1 MFPARGLIPA
11 LIKASHPMPAIA
23 VTAFVVAF
31 AGTAGLAAGRTGLL
45 AAAVFAGQ
53 LSVGWCNDYL
63 DAGRDAAAGRRDK
76 PIPAGLVPAA
86 TVGTGALAALAA
98 CVALSLMLGARPALV
113 HLAAVGS
120 AWSYNAWLK
129 FTPASFLPYLLS
141 FALVPAVLVAA
152 TLPGSPTP
160 RGLIVVAA
168 GLLGVSAHFA
178 NTIGDEQADA
188 VTGVRGLPQRLGPRR
203 SAGVSAAL
211 VVAVAALLLLLVG
224 GRPLP
229 AAFLV
234 GAAVLGG
241 AGLAE
246 SVLRRAAGTGL
257 AFRLNVAAAAL
268 VVTGFVA
275 AGSALTLTA

>member
-1 MFPARGLIPA
+1 VSRARGLIYA
-11 LIKASHPMPAIA
+11 LMKASHPMPAIA

-31 AGTAGLAAGRTGLL
+31 ALAAGVPGPRTALL

-63 DAGRDAAAGRRDK
+63 DAGRDAAAGRWDK
-76 PIPAGLVPAA
+76 PVPAGLLSAS
-86 TVGTGALAALAA
+86 TVGTGAVAALASA
-98 CVALSLMLGARPALV
+98 VALSVLLGTRPAVIHLV
-113 HLAAVGS
+113 AVGS

-129 FTPASFLPYLLS
+129 FTPASFLPYLVS

-152 TLPGSPTP
+152 TLPGSPVP
-160 RGLIVVAA
+160 RATIALAA

-178 NTIGDEQADA
+178 NTIGDERADA
-188 VTGVRGLPQRLGPRR
+188 VTGVRGLPQRLGPRA

-211 VVAVAALLLLLVG
+211 VVAVAAVLLVLVG

-229 AAFLV
+229 VVFLA
-234 GAAVLGG
+234 GAATLGG
-241 AGLAE
+241 AGVAE
-246 SVLRRAAGTGL
+246 SVVRRSAGSAL

-275 AGSALTLTA
+275 SGSALTTTS

>member
-129 FTPASFLPYLLS
+129 FTPASFLP
-141 FALVPAVLVAA
+141 
-152 TLPGSPTP
+152 
-160 RGLIVVAA
+160 
-168 GLLGVSAHFA
+168 
-178 NTIGDEQADA
+178 
-188 VTGVRGLPQRLGPRR
+188 
-203 SAGVSAAL
+203 
-211 VVAVAALLLLLVG
+211 
-224 GRPLP
+224 
-229 AAFLV
+229 
-234 GAAVLGG
+234 
-241 AGLAE
+241 
-246 SVLRRAAGTGL
+246 
-257 AFRLNVAAAAL
+257 
-268 VVTGFVA
+268 
-275 AGSALTLTA
+275 

>member
-1 MFPARGLIPA
+1 MSTARGLIPA
-11 LIKASHPMPAIA
+11 LIQASHPMPAIA
-23 VTAFVVAF
+23 VTTFVVAF

-63 DAGRDAAAGRRDK
+63 DAGRDAVAGRHNK
-76 PIPAGLVPAA
+76 PIPAGRVPARL
-86 TVGTGALAALAA
+86 VGAGALLALAA
-98 CVALSLMLGARPALV
+98 CIALSLLLGARPALV
-113 HLAAVGS
+113 HLVAVAS
-120 AWSYNAWLK
+120 AWSYNAWFK

-141 FALVPAVLVAA
+141 FGLVPAALVAA
-152 TLPGSPTP
+152 TLPGSPAP

-188 VTGVRGLPQRLGPRR
+188 VTGVHGLPQRLGPRA

-211 VVAVAALLLLLVG
+211 VVAVAALLVVLVG

-229 AAFLV
+229 IVFLV
-234 GAAVLGG
+234 GAGLLAG

-246 SVLRRAAGTGL
+246 SVFRRTPGTAL

-275 AGSALTLTA
+275 SGSALTLTA